1 MIGPFHKKL
10 KTKGAGRKDT
20 PRNSTTMAALPA
32 PRILR
37 RPRIVPQKKDHQ
49 HAWSVAVFESER
61 PHLTTFV
68 RENLLPLLDDEECS
82 RVLIRAPV
90 KSGKREFAEYLAQRD
105 HSIHSGRV
113 HAFLSAWH
121 RAADLNQRKELELH
135 NMRVFSMTSHQKAEE
150 CIRWIQ
156 THIAAGK
163 KVVLHLD
170 ECDFGAGA
178 RQIMGRVYTLF
189 RENDS
194 VTFFLYSATPQEVLF
209 SGEVDEKGEE
219 EFDELVEEIRQTG
232 ASVEYLPPAGYCGPA
247 RFLEE
252 ELIVDAQPF
261 FTMAAGGIQ
270 ISPQGTQIMTD
281 FRAAL
286 LENPSRNVIVLRLSG
301 GDGGGKHN
309 KHIYQFLRHVSGCDE
324 LDGVDIITSK
334 DEHDLG
340 GNMGRV
346 QMEVVQWSNRTY
358 WDRLA
363 IGRPM
368 IYVIDQTAS
377 RSTEFVCHDRIFAY
391 HDFRNTVV
399 YTTISQAQERVNHYE
414 QRYGGFQP
422 IRVYG
427 HKKTFQMS
435 AGLIDYAAY
444 MTNPWYKRKV
454 HKQETYLIKSTTDG
468 TTHPDHPQPMSLTD
482 TNRVLKELASF
493 VDVKVADRV
502 KGRIKIVPVFGCE
515 FIACTPQSFAGLSV
529 HLRRRFDREFH
540 NPFTKSEEKGQ
551 VEGRWQGNLR
561 GWRVYDY
568 ERVRANRGWGMN
580 SPRNSV
586 RTTICYQGDTL
597 GIALRWKTA
606 EREEINTLQTFK
618 SMYHH

>member
-1 MIGPFHKKL
+1 MCDERVLYPTRKKL
-10 KTKGAGRKDT
+10 KIRQAERKDT
-20 PRNSTTMAALPA
+20 LHESPTTMAAMPA
-32 PRILR
+32 HQLIR
-37 RPRIVPQKKDHQ
+37 RPRRIVVKKDHE
-49 HAWSVAVFESER
+49 HAWSVADFEMLR

-68 RENLLPLLDDEECS
+68 REKLLRLLDDEECR

-90 KSGKREFAEYLAQRD
+90 KSGKREFVEYLAQRD
-105 HSIHSGRV
+105 HSVHSRRV

-121 RAADLNQRKELELH
+121 RAADHNQRKELELH
-135 NMRVFSMTSHQKAEE
+135 NMRVFSMTSIQKADE

-156 THIAAGK
+156 VHIAAGK
-163 KVVLHLD
+163 QVVLHLD

-219 EFDELVEEIRQTG
+219 DFDELMEEIRQTG
-232 ASVEYLPPAGYCGPA
+232 APVEYVPPAGYCGPA

-252 ELIVDAQPF
+252 DLIVEAQPF
-261 FTMAAGGIQ
+261 FMMAADGIQ
-270 ISPQGTQIMTD
+270 LSPQGTQIMTD

-286 LENPSRNVIVLRLSG
+286 LENPARNVIVLRLSG
-301 GDGGGKHN
+301 GDGGGKYN

-340 GNMGRV
+340 GNLGRV
-346 QMEVVQWSNRTY
+346 LIETIQWSNRTY

-363 IGRPM
+363 TGRPM

-427 HKKTFQMS
+427 HKKTFQLS
-435 AGLIDYAAY
+435 AGLIDYATY

-454 HKQETYLIKSTTDG
+454 HKQETYLIKSTADN
-468 TTHPDHPQPMSLTD
+468 TTHPDHPQPMSLGD
-482 TNRVLKELASF
+482 ANRVLKELASF

-502 KGRIKIVPVFGCE
+502 KGRSKIVPVFGCK
-515 FIACTPQSFAGLSV
+515 FIACTPQSFTALS
-529 HLRRRFDREFH
+529 LSLQ
-540 NPFTKSEEKGQ
+540 NPFTASEEKGL
-551 VEGRWQGNLR
+551 VEGRWQGYLR
-561 GWRVYDY
+561 GWGVYDY
-568 ERVRANRGWGMN
+568 EHVYTNRGWGMN
-580 SPRNSV
+580 SPRNFV
-586 RTTICYQGDTL
+586 RITICYQGDTL
-597 GIALRWKTA
+597 GIALRWKTG